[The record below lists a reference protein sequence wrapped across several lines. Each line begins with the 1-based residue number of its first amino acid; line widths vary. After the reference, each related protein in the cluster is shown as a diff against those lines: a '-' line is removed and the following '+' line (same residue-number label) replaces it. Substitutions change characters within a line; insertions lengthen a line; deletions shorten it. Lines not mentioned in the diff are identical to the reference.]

1 MQPQV
6 EALESFKQQVQEKR
20 NASSQQKAMGVPELS
35 PSADSEE
42 VGERSEREGRVSHSA
57 QEKAEAKKIKFNKGE
72 QSFEIDEDAVLEFMA
87 DKQPVK
93 MKLKEMR
100 DAAAGGV
107 AVRNRMR
114 ELADEKK
121 AINSVFKSF
130 SSTAKQDPVKAL
142 QLMMS
147 KVSELD
153 PEMTYETFM
162 NKLADQAKQIA
173 EMEPT
178 EQKVWEL
185 ERELKEK
192 EASIRSRELISMRE
206 DLESRTGMD
215 ADMFDQLATFIV
227 EDTDLSKRINTE
239 EDIIK
244 EVGALYSEVALHQ
257 VSYEMLQEVSPKI
270 SPRSPIVNDLSKVI
284 RLNPDF
290 SEKDWLEI
298 VRGAERYS
306 SREDAS
312 RYLSNKQRTS
322 TSDKDYIAQG
332 MTPFEVLKRQA
343 EEKKRLKQRVS

>member
-72 QSFEIDEDAVLEFMA
+72 QSLEIDEDAVLEFMA

-257 VSYEMLQEVSPKI
+257 VSYE
-270 SPRSPIVNDLSKVI
+270 
-284 RLNPDF
+284 
-290 SEKDWLEI
+290 
-298 VRGAERYS
+298 
-306 SREDAS
+306 
-312 RYLSNKQRTS
+312 
-322 TSDKDYIAQG
+322 
-332 MTPFEVLKRQA
+332 
-343 EEKKRLKQRVS
+343 